1 MRGEIEI
8 LERDLVL
15 LSRALRYPATPA
27 LTAAASERLGE
38 RRLAPWRLAPSGWRV
53 AAAALVA
60 LAALVAGVA
69 IVAPAREAVADLFD
83 KINIFEIDRVP
94 PGLTYEIEGR
104 EVSLEV
110 ARDALGFEPA
120 LPPGAQPSKA
130 LLQEFGDV
138 KAAALFFDPANGPGY
153 VLFETSGRVGKGV
166 PTGGEEAEFV
176 EGLGAQ
182 AYWLTGL
189 HLVQYQN
196 AYGDV
201 VYESRR
207 ITDQN
212 TLIWARGGFVFRIE
226 GPLQKEVAVAIA
238 ESLR

>member
-1 MRGEIEI
+1 MQGEIEI
-8 LERDLVL
+8 LEQDLVL
-15 LSRALRYPATPA
+15 LSRALRYPTTPD
-27 LTAAASERLGE
+27 LTAAVSERLRE
-38 RRLAPWRLAPSGWRV
+38 RKFAPSGWRV
-53 AAAALVA
+53 AAAALAA

-83 KINIFEIDRVP
+83 RINIFEVDQVP
-94 PGLTYEIEGR
+94 PGLTYEIQGR

-110 ARDALGFEPA
+110 ARDALGFQPA
-120 LPPGAQPSKA
+120 LPAGAHPSKV
-130 LLQEFGDV
+130 LLQEFGEV
-138 KAAALFFDPANGPGY
+138 KAVALFFDPVNGPGY
-153 VLFETSGRVGKGV
+153 VLFETNGRVGKGV
-166 PTGGEEAEFV
+166 PTGGEEAALV
-176 EGLGAQ
+176 EGLGAE

-189 HLVQYQN
+189 HLVQYLN
-196 AYGDV
+196 VYGDV